1 MKQSIDKQGILFIIS
16 APSGTGKTTL
26 VKSLVE
32 QDPGLL
38 VSISHTTRPR
48 RPDETDDVA
57 YYFIDEPS
65 FEKMVADDIFL
76 EYAKV
81 FDHYYGTSKQWV
93 EEQLTAGNDVV
104 LEIDWQG
111 AEQVRQA
118 MTNTVSLFILPPSFH
133 ALEQRLS
140 SRGEDDDTVK
150 RRMRGAEKELS
161 HYNEYDFLVIN
172 DGFELAME
180 ELTVIIRA
188 MRHGYTVQNSYFD
201 HFAEQLLEQAAD
213 IK

>member
-1 MKQSIDKQGILFIIS
+1 MKQSIEKQGILFIIS

-26 VKSLVE
+26 VQSLVE

-111 AEQVRQA
+111 AKQVRQA
-118 MTNTVSLFILPPSFH
+118 MTKNVSLFILPPSFH
-133 ALEQRLS
+133 ILEQRLS
-140 SRGEDDDTVK
+140 SRGENDDTVK
-150 RRMRGAEKELS
+150 RRMLDAKK
-161 HYNEYDFLVIN
+161 
-172 DGFELAME
+172 
-180 ELTVIIRA
+180 RA
-188 MRHGYTVQNSYFD
+188 ISLQ
-201 HFAEQLLEQAAD
+201 
-213 IK
+213 

>member
-1 MKQSIDKQGILFIIS
+1 MSQANEKQGILFIIS

-26 VKSLVE
+26 VKSLIE
-32 QDPGLL
+32 QDPRLL
-38 VSISHTTRPR
+38 ASVSHTTRPR

-57 YYFIDEPS
+57 YHFVDEAT
-65 FEKMVADDIFL
+65 FEQMVTDDIFL
-76 EYAKV
+76 EHAKV
-81 FDHYYGTSKQWV
+81 FDHQYGTSRQWV
-93 EEQLTAGNDVV
+93 EDQLTAGNDVV

-150 RRMRGAEKELS
+150 RRMRDAEKELS

-180 ELTVIIRA
+180 ELTVVIRA
-188 MRHGYTVQNSYFD
+188 MRHGYAVQNSYFD
-201 HFAEQLLEQAAD
+201 YFAEQLLEQAAD